1 MELAAH
7 YLEDDLGSTTTSGS
21 PNLRAAHARGE
32 AGLGTRT
39 GALDCLPGVG
49 QALSLSL
56 GEGGN
61 LGGQAES
68 MSCTRR
74 DGGRRYL
81 LIAAAATAPSAPE
94 VADRAHAFDARLFVI
109 VDD

>member
-21 PNLRAAHARGE
+21 PDLRAAHARGE

-49 QALSLSL
+49 QALSLAV
-56 GEGGN
+56 GEGGD
-61 LGGQAES
+61 LGAQAE
-68 MSCTRR
+68 RLPYAGR
-74 DGGRRYL
+74 DGGRRDL
-81 LIAAAATAPSAPE
+81 LIATAATAPSAAQ
-94 VADRAHAFDARLFVI
+94 VADLVPAFD
-109 VDD
+109 